1 MADVEQRV
9 VNVAELAQREG
20 GRGPVWTTQSD
31 DLNVNLL
38 VFEKGEGI
46 EAHVNPEVDVLLV
59 GIDGDGTVEID
70 GAPHPLRA
78 GELVMI
84 PKGARRAIR
93 AGSGRFAYLTCHRRR
108 SALLPAARRHAQH

>member
-1 MADVEQRV
+1 MENSKQYV
-9 VNVAELAQREG
+9 VDLIGLAGREG
-20 GRGPVWTTQSD
+20 ARGPVWTVQTD

-38 VFEKGEGI
+38 VFGAGEGI
-46 EAHVNPEVDVLLV
+46 EAHVNTDVDVLLV

-70 GAPHPLRA
+70 GTAHPLRA
-78 GELVMI
+78 GGLVTI

-108 SALLPAARRHAQH
+108 SALLPAVRRHAQH